1 MIDLMEDNK
10 KAILDTFSNMQVW
23 SKGNERAPH
32 KPLLILL
39 AIAEMVKRN
48 ERFLLYSEIE
58 QPLKTLL
65 KNFGPTRAKHHP
77 EYPFFRL
84 QKDEIWEISVDEPIH
99 IKSGRGDATP
109 KELKNKNAAGGF
121 TKPIFDALQ
130 KDKTLVENIA
140 KAILE
145 QNFPESL
152 HEEILNEIGLSF
164 SKSQPSPYQA
174 QFRTEVL
181 RAYGRKCAICN
192 FDIKLGIVDFGL
204 EAAHI
209 KWRQAG
215 GPNEV
220 SNGLA
225 LCTIHHKALDR
236 GAIGLNSD
244 LTVLVSAEI
253 HGNSGFSEW
262 FLNFK
267 GKQINLPTRLE
278 WHPLSKFTNWH
289 LNEVFKHPQQD

>member
-1 MIDLMEDNK
+1 MHKEHSELLGK
-10 KAILDTFSNMQVW
+10 LSNLQVW
-23 SKGNERAPH
+23 KNSDERALH
-32 KPLLILL
+32 KPLLIFL
-39 AIAEMVKRN
+39 ALAETVKRN
-48 ERFLLYSEIE
+48 QRLLPFSEIE
-58 QPLKTLL
+58 QPLKNLL
-65 KNFGPTRAKHHP
+65 KNFGPTRAKYHP

-84 QKDEIWEISVDEPIH
+84 QNDNIWEIISDKPIH
-99 IKSGRGDATP
+99 IKPGRGDAPP
-109 KELKNKNAAGGF
+109 KELKDKNAAGRF
-121 TKPIFDALQ
+121 TKPIFDTLQ
-130 KDKTLVENIA
+130 KDKKLVENIA
-140 KAILE
+140 KTILE

-164 SKSQPSPYQA
+164 SRSQPSPYQA

-236 GAIGLNSD
+236 GAIGLSQD
-244 LTVLVSAEI
+244 LTVLISAEI
-253 HGNSGFSEW
+253 HGNSGISEW

-267 GKQINLPTRLE
+267 GKKISLPTRNE
-278 WHPLSKFTNWH
+278 WHPEPTFINWH
-289 LNEVFKHPQQD
+289 LKEVFKHPSQD

>member
-1 MIDLMEDNK
+1 MNLKLPEFLG
-10 KAILDTFSNMQVW
+10 ILSNLQVW
-23 SKGNERAPH
+23 KNGDERAPH
-32 KPLLILL
+32 KPLLVLL
-39 AIAEMVKRN
+39 ALAETVKRSQ
-48 ERFLLYSEIE
+48 RFLPFSEIE
-58 QPLKTLL
+58 QPLKNLL

-77 EYPFFRL
+77 EYPFLRL
-84 QKDEIWEISVDEPIH
+84 QKDKIWEVIADEPIH
-99 IKSGRGDATP
+99 IKPGRGDAPP
-109 KELKNKNAAGGF
+109 KELKNKNAVGGF

-130 KDKTLVENIA
+130 KDKNLVENIA
-140 KAILE
+140 KVILE

-164 SKSQPSPYQA
+164 SESQPSSYQA

-236 GAIGLNSD
+236 GAIGLSKD
-244 LTVLVSAEI
+244 LTVLISAEI
-253 HGNSGFSEW
+253 HGSNGFSEW
-262 FLNFK
+262 FLNYK
-267 GKQINLPTRLE
+267 GKKINSPTRLE
-278 WHPLSKFTNWH
+278 WQPELDFINWH
-289 LNEVFKHPQQD
+289 LKEVFKHPHQDY